1 MAGNKSAWTEERR
14 ARQREII
21 QQTKPWLKST
31 GPRTKN
37 GKAVSSQNARMSPEL
52 ARLDEEL
59 TRIRL
64 EALQLFSRNRWPK
77 MPSLRLP

>member
-1 MAGNKSAWTEERR
+1 MAGNKAAWTEERR

-31 GPRTKN
+31 GPRTQE

-52 ARLDEEL
+52 ARLKEEL
-59 TRIRL
+59 ARIRL
-64 EALQLFSRNRWPK
+64 EALDLFHRKRWPK
-77 MPSLRLP
+77 TPKPKS